1 MEIAWAVVADA
12 APFLM
17 QFPRQALYGHG
28 NAGQANVERTLRVR
42 STGRRNLRLLSGAQR
57 RPTRELS

>member
-28 NAGQANVERTLRVR
+28 NAGQANVRLTSEPLAERFMLKQFIIFIKKDFYV
-42 STGRRNLRLLSGAQR
+42 
-57 RPTRELS
+57 PY